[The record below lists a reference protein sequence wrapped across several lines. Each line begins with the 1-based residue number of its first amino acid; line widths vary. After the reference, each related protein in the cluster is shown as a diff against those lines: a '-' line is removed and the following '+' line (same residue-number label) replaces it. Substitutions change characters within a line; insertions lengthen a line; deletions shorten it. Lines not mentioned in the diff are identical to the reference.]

1 MKLRLNKYD
10 GNHWFLLGEN
20 LANDKGF
27 VAYRP
32 CFSEIPDSERWEF
45 NEVVNRLAKKSGIP
59 LVFNQIQHEGFSGFE
74 CWTDDES
81 KVLALAEAVA
91 AELQLELQID

>member
-20 LANDKGF
+20 LANDSGF
-27 VAYRP
+27 VAHWP
-32 CFSEIPDSERWEF
+32 CSLEIPDSERWDFEYT
-45 NEVVNRLAKKSGIP
+45 VTDLAKKSGIP
-59 LVFNQIQHEGFSGFE
+59 LVFNQIRHEGFSAFE
-74 CWTDDES
+74 CWTDDEG

-91 AELQLELQID
+91 AELRLELHID

>member
-10 GNHWFLLGEN
+10 GVNWFLLGEN
-20 LANDKGF
+20 LAGDQGF

-32 CFSEIPDSERWEF
+32 CFHEIPDSERWEF
-45 NEVVNRLAKKSGIP
+45 NATVNELAKSSGIP
-59 LVFNQIQHEGFSGFE
+59 LVFNQIQHEGLSAFE
-74 CWTDDES
+74 CWTDDQS

-91 AELQLELQID
+91 ERLGLELTID